1 MKLTSTLALT
11 VLKFDTLPGASFV
24 ALWVGDHAALGHA
37 FSISASRVLY
47 ILITGTLALRPLWPF
62 WPLWT
67 IGLKLKMNSKNE
79 WKLQTLG
86 TNRRGDF
93 WGTDFKLT
101 ISPTNFAVPKT
112 DRAASMLFL
121 SSVKVIVTSSDSSS
135 RHGRLSKFQEDFLYD
150 ELRAVSLE
158 M

>member
-11 VLKFDTLPGASFV
+11 VLKFDALPGSSFV
-24 ALWVGDHAALGHA
+24 TLWVGDHSALGHA
-37 FSISASRVLY
+37 FSVSASRVPH
-47 ILITGTLALRPLWPF
+47 ILITGTLALRPLRPF

-67 IGLKLKMNSKNE
+67 IGLKLTVNSINE
-79 WKLQTLG
+79 RKLQTFG

-112 DRAASMLFL
+112 DLAASMLLL

-135 RHGRLSKFQEDFLYD
+135 RQGRLSKFQEDFLYD
-150 ELRAVSLE
+150 ELRAVSFE